1 MLRTGRITAEHIKKL
16 DHTID
21 EIRLRAL
28 DNIIS
33 KYDLGFVCDCDA
45 IKKGIIRKLFSWFS
59 FEPVPQPEKVLNFL
73 LRLVQAD
80 ANGYLNAF
88 GKLRFQNDLHDL
100 KRKISPKWHAKL
112 DEIEKAILHIGSEIN
127 KSNTDSKM
135 DSAININLKYNK
147 SLTKTQ
153 DHTEYRNEEIEK
165 EDQYE
170 STNQHENVE
179 SILLEDGIRWLAMPW
194 QPLVTSDKAVLAAVE
209 EALNN
214 TTDTNLIL
222 HTCQFIMNV
231 MMQDFPAEVFLQRP
245 AIVIILHSLL
255 QSSASVP
262 DPNVACVIPTVLKT
276 LRKLTRAL
284 RFRIYYYC
292 EPCIA
297 NKEQKLLADKLD
309 TNVYASSEVGDPD
322 SGVPEVNYQA
332 YQSAGTSDRS
342 QSINEN
348 IDDSALQSQQMLL
361 PVYCIE
367 SLKYV
372 LSQLNIPVDSSLPL
386 RNVKYIVDLA
396 HELVRL
402 LLISITPHIWCYE
415 NETKIQNDLRMLFDL
430 LGELMKH
437 FCDWNNADYFR
448 IIYLHLMT
456 ITMRLL
462 RGLVPFNRAR
472 VVVPDTLRE
481 CIVQAEGDASL
492 DLLCTELHNMICS
505 YVSVSDLIIFFS
517 IFSHRSI
524 ILIFDRTFCSVNYKI
539 IVHTHCASQVDFT
552 QLKGNIRFLY
562 SPSSE
567 IREKASR
574 RLFWLVAMEIN
585 ARHKLPRLHLP
596 VHDTPLSSLC
606 ILKRKGIV
614 KNIYNHYQECDI
626 ITLLEMLKDTSIEPQ
641 IRKSVLNQLNVI
653 FANVSSHETVFK
665 EDGLRLILDILE
677 KALVEKDHMNY
688 SDSVVP
694 IISILK
700 SIAFFDYSTRKTLSA
715 DFDVLIN
722 VLRSLLL
729 FPNDKYM
736 KEHGVQLLCL
746 LAYGEHAQIH
756 DCMITINEEV
766 SLPYIV
772 LSSMKVPFECFYFLK
787 PKCHVQTTKSYIP
800 DYDLM
805 LSFLSLKLAW
815 NLHGDRNILWKRLDD
830 LKMPAIITEKLAISE
845 KDLLLLQSSSVQYC
859 CQKQLYNIQNS
870 TTHNSVLCALDY
882 LTMYL
887 KFYEVLPQ
895 VAEDIDSLPW
905 EQTFE
910 RFLLSHPTNKEDCD
924 LFVDILNFLHLYLT
938 IRKNGGC
945 LWVSKI
951 VKNMTRSLAE
961 LFKNMEVDNQ
971 NIHQFIF
978 KLVRTCSAIEGKS
991 NDESKNTWIQFVEF
1005 VVSTLCFGDQQHFYN
1020 LAYLDW
1026 LLTCL
1031 TYLINQCEWGN
1042 HKNLLISLCNT
1053 LIELIMSFHGAGTVS
1068 FMGLSITRNSII
1080 CLNHLLHQM
1089 QVYFNK
1095 NSWMVFWYEEG
1106 RSLSW
1111 LPMLWQNRDPLVRA
1125 SALQLLAGLMNIVH
1139 TMSQLLNAIAMAP
1152 SDLCHTLLQC
1162 ITNKEECC
1170 LVKEEACIAF
1180 SNMLKNCNTMSFH
1193 CDDSLQPQA
1202 ILIYAE
1208 QRNIYH
1214 EIGVLCSNI
1223 YSLSTVDIR
1232 QREEINDKIC
1242 KTLENVHGTMDCNVY
1257 NNQSFILPHVI
1268 WRLYYCQDELQPF
1281 STEKYSSSDNLTFM
1295 QNYVTTPALITAV
1308 CILLNNLIFVGQH
1321 EVVRQIY
1328 EHSVDKYL
1336 FWCLDKIPKI
1346 IKSRKDVDDYSDQLE
1361 MYINICTVL
1370 TNSIR
1375 HSKEYTTIVVFSRD
1389 SLYVLFCFLD
1399 IDLYQHNEPRLI
1411 YLRNRLWTEI
1421 YNFVTALSLM
1431 ENQHFETIQS
1441 ALESCTPAKILAS
1454 ICFAIQDST
1463 TDLRMSAISCLAFL
1477 LSLEIQ
1483 NFRND
1488 CQDDFQEKNKF
1499 FSRTLLDTTLTRAKA
1514 SNFVDDNPEKTKTD
1528 FYFCAS
1534 NSYPRSREGDCVK
1547 VYINEPSNEK
1557 QTIGGEL
1564 CKVLLHLFTAYNYT
1578 KSKKNSK
1585 QAEDKGLVI
1594 GALANLLCVSKTA
1607 KQIALQNN
1615 LPETALMILKE
1626 LYVKLNLQPFE
1637 LYKKQAEK
1645 KTHFLLHDVSCI
1657 FTLLMNFMYGNECV
1671 KESLAKEGLADVVH
1685 KLWAWI
1691 SLSKT
1696 VSISALKLLATFTET
1711 KCNFAAQSL
1720 TLTTIVPGSG
1730 VRKTPNTLALIHVII
1745 QVICKETERTDQLF
1759 DNHKIHYAFH
1769 ILRNAVHVHECR
1781 VSISKSNLLQ
1791 LFTKIH
1797 PSVTKRMKLWLLIE
1811 MYYLEFLIDFTYYEE
1826 GQLCV
1831 PKATDALDVLIHLAK
1846 DSSSSIKILAI
1857 SILRNLAF
1865 NITNRSRLLSS
1876 VDFINLLQDIFK
1888 NGSPCEVNLAG
1899 SILWS
1904 LVSNNQKG
1912 KLIARSAGLPRNIR
1926 EAISRFT
1933 LENDVKETEPEVVKI
1948 LLYVLSILNPDVV
1961 KSSDSVILENAVICK
1976 NN

>member
-1 MLRTGRITAEHIKKL
+1 
-16 DHTID
+16 
-21 EIRLRAL
+21 
-28 DNIIS
+28 
-33 KYDLGFVCDCDA
+33 
-45 IKKGIIRKLFSWFS
+45 
-59 FEPVPQPEKVLNFL
+59 
-73 LRLVQAD
+73 
-80 ANGYLNAF
+80 
-88 GKLRFQNDLHDL
+88 
-100 KRKISPKWHAKL
+100 
-112 DEIEKAILHIGSEIN
+112 
-127 KSNTDSKM
+127 
-135 DSAININLKYNK
+135 
-147 SLTKTQ
+147 
-153 DHTEYRNEEIEK
+153 
-165 EDQYE
+165 
-170 STNQHENVE
+170 
-179 SILLEDGIRWLAMPW
+179 
-194 QPLVTSDKAVLAAVE
+194 
-209 EALNN
+209 
-214 TTDTNLIL
+214 
-222 HTCQFIMNV
+222 
-231 MMQDFPAEVFLQRP
+231 
-245 AIVIILHSLL
+245 
-255 QSSASVP
+255 
-262 DPNVACVIPTVLKT
+262 
-276 LRKLTRAL
+276 
-284 RFRIYYYC
+284 
-292 EPCIA
+292 
-297 NKEQKLLADKLD
+297 
-309 TNVYASSEVGDPD
+309 
-322 SGVPEVNYQA
+322 
-332 YQSAGTSDRS
+332 
-342 QSINEN
+342 
-348 IDDSALQSQQMLL
+348 MLL

-505 YVSVSDLIIFFS
+505 YVSPLSEYYKLTLTILAHEDAPVIIKCIKNAISISEHSLEASVLETLQILADIFKAASYYKISTIVKIAVNYLRDTWKHFTESNIDAAATNLILALLKHEDTNVHRITYIECHLLVKNILGAEHNKGNLTWENLLFLLKPEALTLIICDGATSKDRKIKNASTDMLLF
-517 IFSHRSI
+517 ILKAQAQMRSTGWSRTMEALIPVMHLLQCHADIRTPLGQYI
-524 ILIFDRTFCSVNYKI
+524 IQLYDPDIADGI
-539 IVHTHCASQVDFT
+539 GLPDIE

-677 KALVEKDHMNY
+677 KALTEKDHMNY

-1781 VSISKSNLLQ
+1781 VSISK
-1791 LFTKIH
+1791 
-1797 PSVTKRMKLWLLIE
+1797 
-1811 MYYLEFLIDFTYYEE
+1811 
-1826 GQLCV
+1826 
-1831 PKATDALDVLIHLAK
+1831 ATDALDVLIHLAK

-1961 KSSDSVILENAVICK
+1961 KSSDSEK
-1976 NN
+1976 